1 MGGGRREKVSNSRRE
16 TERVK
21 SWSCLER
28 KQAAP
33 PSALLLVHEERIAA
47 QAFFDSTKHAITAF
61 PRL

>member
-21 SWSCLER
+21 SWSCLEG

-47 QAFFDSTKHAITAF
+47 QAFFD
-61 PRL
+61 